1 MMLHEMLNPAPDA
14 YRDEKSDGTS
24 LKFGDVR
31 KTKLTLA
38 QINLLRKMNDQRK
51 VEYTQKLKDIKLQYG
66 AAPAAPAACAA

>member
-1 MMLHEMLNPAPDA
+1 MMLHEMLHDTTPSA
-14 YRDEKSDGTS
+14 YRDEKSDETT

-51 VEYTQKLKDIKLQYG
+51 VEYAQKLKEIKLQYG
-66 AAPAAPAACAA
+66 APAPQPAA

>member
-1 MMLHEMLNPAPDA
+1 MLLTEMFNEYPET
-14 YRDEKSDGTS
+14 YRDQSADQTV

-51 VEYTQKLKDIKLQYG
+51 LEYAEELKQVRLQYG
-66 AAPAAPAACAA
+66 AKPAEV

>member
-1 MMLHEMLNPAPDA
+1 MLLHEMFKPAPEA
-14 YRDEKSDGTS
+14 YRDEKNDESS

-51 VEYTQKLKDIKLQYG
+51 VEYAQKLKDIKLQYG
-66 AAPAAPAACAA
+66 ASAPATGV